1 MSLYICSCINADV
14 SPVTAGPFIEE
25 RFYAIHHLLTAL
37 TGRDV
42 QVYVGGDGL
51 PVLGRGDVQVH
62 VPVPHVTVSN
72 HARSTLAFQSFL
84 IGFR

>member
-42 QVYVGGDGL
+42 QVYVGSDGL

>member
-1 MSLYICSCINADV
+1 MNADV

-51 PVLGRGDVQVH
+51 PVPGVH
-62 VPVPHVTVSN
+62 TYICA
-72 HARSTLAFQSFL
+72 HAT
-84 IGFR
+84 IE